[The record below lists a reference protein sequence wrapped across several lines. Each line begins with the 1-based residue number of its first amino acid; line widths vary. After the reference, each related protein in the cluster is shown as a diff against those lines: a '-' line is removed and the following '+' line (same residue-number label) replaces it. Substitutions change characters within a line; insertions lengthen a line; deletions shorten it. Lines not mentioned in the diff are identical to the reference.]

1 MASRIKAIGALR
13 PRIQLGKTVQKA
25 ELVRSLARATSLN
38 EGSVDL
44 VIKELRDQIIEY
56 HRTGRA
62 VKIEGLGT
70 WTPNMALDGALDVQ
84 YRADGA
90 IISGLNTAGLF
101 TGDVVNRENIGKSGD
116 ELTTLWNEQHPEDP
130 VAD

>member
-13 PRIQLGKTVQKA
+13 PRIELDKTAQKA
-25 ELVRSLARATSLN
+25 ELVRVLARATSLT

-56 HRTGRA
+56 FRTGRA

-70 WTPNMALDGALDVQ
+70 WTPNIELDGTLDVQ
-84 YRADGA
+84 YRADSALINGVNME
-90 IISGLNTAGLF
+90 GTF
-101 TGDVVNRENIGKSGD
+101 TGNVINRENIGKTG
-116 ELTTLWNEQHPEDP
+116 EQLVALWNEQHPEDQ
-130 VAD
+130 VE

>member
-25 ELVRSLARATSLN
+25 ELVRALARATSLN

-44 VIKELRDQIIEY
+44 VIKELRDQIVEY
-56 HRTGRA
+56 HRSGRA

-70 WTPNMALDGALDVQ
+70 WTPNMALDGEMDVQ
-84 YRADGA
+84 YRTDTALL
-90 IISGLNTAGLF
+90 SGVNTAGLF

-116 ELTTLWNEQHPEDP
+116 ELVALWNELHPEDP